1 MLLNVSRGAIWD
13 EKAVYKALKEGRIA
27 AAGADVFETE
37 PPAPDM
43 PLFSLPN
50 YIGCPHTAA
59 LTEEA
64 VDAVAMNCAQA
75 IDDLLNGREPKF
87 IINHPK
93 KD

>member
-1 MLLNVSRGAIWD
+1 M
-13 EKAVYKALKEGRIA
+13 
-27 AAGADVFETE
+27 AGTCG
-37 PPAPDM
+37 
-43 PLFSLPN
+43 SLPN